1 MINHKITKL
10 IVAFS
15 IGIALSLCSYQMI
28 TDPEPAI
35 ERSLEETAVLAA
47 REIVGKIIG
56 LNDELEIVDPLAPN
70 RVAGKTYIYPADSGW
85 QVSGYYRRNSSDS
98 WHPFLMSLD
107 GGLQV
112 QQLSVQ
118 DTDPEL
124 VERAKVDPRLDVTS

>member
-10 IVAFS
+10 VVAFA
-15 IGIALSLCSYQMI
+15 IGIALSLWSYQMI
-28 TDPEPAI
+28 TDPEPAM
-35 ERSLEETAVLAA
+35 ERSLEEAAVLAA
-47 REIVGKIIG
+47 RKIVGDFIG
-56 LNDELEIVDPLAPN
+56 LTDESEIVDPLAPN
-70 RVAGKTYIYPADSGW
+70 RVAGKTYIYPVASGW
-85 QVSGYYRRNSSDS
+85 QVSGHYRRNLSDR

-124 VERAKVDPRLDVTS
+124 GKRAEADPRLDVTS

>member
-35 ERSLEETAVLAA
+35 ERSLEEAAVLAA
-47 REIVGKIIG
+47 REIVGEIIG
-56 LNDELEIVDPLAPN
+56 LTNELEIVDPLATN
-70 RVAGKTYIYPADSGW
+70 RVAGKTYIYPVDGGW
-85 QVSGYYRRNSSDS
+85 QVSGHYRRNSSDR

-124 VERAKVDPRLDVTS
+124 GERAKVDPRLDVTS